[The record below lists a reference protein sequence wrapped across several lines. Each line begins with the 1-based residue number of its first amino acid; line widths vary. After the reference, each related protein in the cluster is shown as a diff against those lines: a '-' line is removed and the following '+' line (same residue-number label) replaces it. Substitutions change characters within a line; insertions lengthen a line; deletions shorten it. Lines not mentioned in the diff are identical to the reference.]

1 MSRNPRKT
9 LSDEDLTQ
17 IAIKFESREFSAEE
31 LATMAATRRA
41 TPRPEPAINVTKEPR
56 LHNDQEWLSL

>member
-17 IAIKFESREFSAEE
+17 IAIEFEGHEFSADE
-31 LATMAATRRA
+31 LAAIAATRRA
-41 TPRPEPAINVTKEPR
+41 TPRPEQAEKSPDLRELKNRADGTAP
-56 LHNDQEWLSL
+56 